1 MLPYMTP
8 MRMPTTASISDTIM
22 PMNSELRVP
31 AHSRAHRS
39 WPMALVPSQCAAL
52 GYLFFS
58 GRPLAPLLY
67 CPGRQG

>member
-1 MLPYMTP
+1 
-8 MRMPTTASISDTIM
+8 MPHEDAHHGLDQRHHNA
-22 PMNSELRVP
+22 MNSKLRVP

-58 GRPLAPLLY
+58 GRPLASLLY
-67 CPGRQG
+67 CPGSQG